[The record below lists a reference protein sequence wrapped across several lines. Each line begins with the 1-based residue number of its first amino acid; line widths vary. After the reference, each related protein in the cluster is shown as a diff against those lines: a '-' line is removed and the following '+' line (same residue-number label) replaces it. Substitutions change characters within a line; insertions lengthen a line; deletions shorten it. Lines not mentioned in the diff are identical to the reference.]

1 MIIRKLRLLIVQ
13 GRPQLLPVS
22 MSVPLA
28 GALTHGIT
36 PNGVTIITLLLIGAC
51 AHLAG
56 FIFNDLMDFRL
67 DRMVSTRQNSPL
79 IRGEITP
86 KTAFVFALLQF
97 PLAIVAYRI
106 VLQGTSIGLLTLLAS
121 IICSLIYNRW
131 SKWGRLPR
139 ILPEV
144 ALALSIALLCM
155 AGVFVAS
162 EEIQSAQVLFCGM
175 VGLVLLF
182 VNSIPSGIK
191 DIATDAQFGATS
203 FVLSTGSH
211 VTDDGTLRLSWRLR
225 LYTLV
230 VQSIITGGTITL
242 MLVYRAEG
250 WILVIIPMLLMY
262 AWLHV
267 RQMLITTTL
276 SQFKRNIPFLGGF
289 YNYFAVFL
297 IVWATLPALLK
308 IPYLLLLLLV
318 LSFPLIRAYT
328 LWQKRYVPILEK

>member
-1 MIIRKLRLLIVQ
+1 MIHKLRLLIFQ

-28 GALTHGIT
+28 GALIQGTT
-36 PNGVTIITLLLIGAC
+36 PNGMQIISLLWIGAC

-67 DRMVSTRQNSPL
+67 DRMVSKRQNSPL

-86 KTAFVFALLQF
+86 KTAFIFAIMQF
-97 PLAIVAYRI
+97 PLAVLAYVL
-106 VLQGTSIGLLTLLAS
+106 VLQGTSIGLASLVAS

-131 SKWGRLPR
+131 SKWGRMPR
-139 ILPEV
+139 ILPEI

-155 AGVFVAS
+155 SGVLVIS
-162 EEIQSAQVLFCGM
+162 TDIQEAQVFFCCM
-175 VGLVLLF
+175 IGLVLLF

-191 DIATDAQFGATS
+191 DIATDAEFGATS
-203 FVLSTGSH
+203 FVLSTGSYAS
-211 VTDDGTLRLSWRLR
+211 DDGTLFFSRHLR
-225 LYTLV
+225 LYTIAL
-230 VQSIITGGTITL
+230 QSIITGGTLAL
-242 MLVYRAEG
+242 MLIYHIQG
-250 WILVIIPMLLMY
+250 GTMFIILLLLVY

-267 RQMLITTTL
+267 RQMLLTTTL
-276 SQFKRNIPFLGGF
+276 EAFHQNIPFLGGF

-297 IVWATLPALLK
+297 IVWVSLPAIIK

-318 LSFPLIRAYT
+318 LSFPLTRAYT
-328 LWQKRYVPILEK
+328 LWQRRYIPILEN